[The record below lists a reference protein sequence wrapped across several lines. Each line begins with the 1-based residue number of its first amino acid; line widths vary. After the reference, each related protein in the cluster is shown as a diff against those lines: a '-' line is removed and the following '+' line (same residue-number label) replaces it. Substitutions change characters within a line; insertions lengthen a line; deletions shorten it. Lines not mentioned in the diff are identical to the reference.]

1 MNDDARDLLEPYKLL
16 FLTAAKVDRMLP
28 PVQRRLVKSFWPDIK
43 PEWLAYG
50 EETTEVTLQA
60 NSKQISLYEL
70 AIDLSL
76 RIADD
81 ADRRL
86 LWGCVFSAID
96 SRGREKH
103 RGIAWSYVGRKT
115 GLHRHTVQRQF
126 WDILR
131 KVALLDAER

>member
-1 MNDDARDLLEPYKLL
+1 RSIGPLQVAV
-16 FLTAAKVDRMLP
+16 LTAAKVDRMLP
-28 PVQRRLVKSFWPDIK
+28 PVQRRLVKSFWPDINR
-43 PEWLAYG
+43 EWLAYDK
-50 EETTEVTLQA
+50 ETTEVTLQA
-60 NSKQISLYEL
+60 NSKQISLYDL

-76 RIADD
+76 RLGDD

-115 GLHRHTVQRQF
+115 GLHRHTVQRRF